1 MLRESHKIRR
11 EAIVE
16 KTVETEV
23 ALDECGG
30 HVMLSLKDGDDKFC
44 QALSATDAGKLLC
57 AVREARAQAVCCE
70 GDLVAD
76 YDANTGILKFLWHAE
91 GRDCCVKIGAV
102 GIAVFIPALKRY
114 CALLMRTNK
123 GA

>member
-1 MLRESHKIRR
+1 MLRESHKVRR

-16 KTVETEV
+16 KTVETEI
-23 ALDECGG
+23 ALDESGG
-30 HVMLSLKDGDDKFC
+30 HVMLSLKCGDDKFC
-44 QALSATDAGKLLC
+44 QALSATDAGKILC

-76 YDANTGILKFLWHAE
+76 YDANTGTLKFLWNAE
-91 GRDCCVKIGAV
+91 GRDCAV
-102 GIAVFIPALKRY
+102 ELGHVGVAVFVNALKHY

-123 GA
+123 GV

>member
-1 MLRESHKIRR
+1 MIQTSKKETRE
-11 EAIVE
+11 VN
-16 KTVETEV
+16 TTV

-30 HVMLSLKDGDDKFC
+30 HVMLTLEDGDDKFC
-44 QALSATDAGKLLC
+44 QALSAMDAGKILC
-57 AVREARAQAVCCE
+57 AVREARAQVICCE

-76 YDANTGILKFLWHAE
+76 YDANSGILKFLWHAE

-102 GIAVFIPALKRY
+102 GIAVFIAALKRY
-114 CALLMRTNK
+114 CALLMHTNK

>member
-1 MLRESHKIRR
+1 MIQKSKKETRE
-11 EAIVE
+11 VN
-16 KTVETEV
+16 TTV

-30 HVMLSLKDGDDKFC
+30 NVMLSLSEGDGKFC

-123 GA
+123 GV